1 MTRVMESHSE
11 PVPVYGDLSAQT
23 CESCGRHPAVRVTV
37 RRHVGLFYLQ
47 RFVTVQ
53 AVACRDCGRRLVRN
67 FTLRTLAQG
76 WWGAI
81 SFFFNWF
88 VLASNAFAWLRLG
101 RLNEPSVSG
110 TDGLAIA
117 VGSPPVTWEGT
128 GNDETPKPKRRSWLG
143 RGGAVAG
150 VLFVGL
156 FLLGMGS
163 RGWDASHHDHSDP
176 HGQPMTAFGIKRAM
190 VGKMFRTEA
199 GGRVWVESAD
209 CTSDATAALQV
220 HFQCQ
225 LLFNNGDADDVL
237 VHVLRDGLFF
247 KSSLSG
253 GA

>member
-1 MTRVMESHSE
+1 MDSYSE
-11 PVPVYGDLSAQT
+11 PLPVDGDVSVQT
-23 CESCGRHPAVRVTV
+23 CESCGRHPAIRVTV

-47 RFVTVQ
+47 RFITVR
-53 AVACRDCGRRLVRN
+53 AVACRACGRRLVRN

-76 WWGAI
+76 WWGMI

-88 VLASNAFAWLRLG
+88 VLGANAVAWLRLG

-117 VGSPPVTWEGT
+117 VGSPPVGWEQA
-128 GNDETPKPKRRSWLG
+128 GNDDTLKPKRRSRLG
-143 RGGAVAG
+143 KGGAVAA
-150 VLFVGL
+150 VIFVG
-156 FLLGMGS
+156 FALLRAGS
-163 RGWDASHHDHSDP
+163 SGSEASDHDHSGP

-190 VGKMFRTEA
+190 VGKMFRTES
-199 GGRVWVESAD
+199 GERVRVESAD
-209 CTSDATAALQV
+209 CTSDATGALQV

-225 LLFNNGDADDVL
+225 LLFNNGEWDDVL

-247 KSSLSG
+247 RSSRSG